1 MRVLVSGTHAS
12 GKSTLIADFCARH
25 PGYDHLADPF
35 ELDEDDDRPGISLF
49 VAQLAR
55 SARRLGDGL
64 GADVIAE
71 RGPLDFVAYLVAWEE
86 LGRGDVPD
94 DLLRRARTMTADA
107 MSGVDLLVLLPLTP
121 ADRIW
126 VHAEEDLELRAAMN
140 DALLE
145 LADDPDLLGADTRV
159 VEIVGDRDAR
169 LIALDAAVLDA
180 SVLDAAVA
188 ENPEA

>member
-1 MRVLVSGTHAS
+1 MRVVVSGTHAS
-12 GKSTLIADFCARH
+12 GKSTLVADFCARH
-25 PGYDHLADPF
+25 PGYDHLDDPF
-35 ELDEDDDRPGISLF
+35 EELDEDDDRPGISLF

-55 SARRLGDGL
+55 SARRLADGL

-71 RGPLDFVAYLVAWEE
+71 RGPLDFLAYLVAWEE
-86 LGRGDVPD
+86 LGRGDVPV
-94 DLLRRARTMTADA
+94 DLLRRARTMTTEA

-145 LADDPDLLGADTRV
+145 LADDLDLIGAHTRV

-169 LIALDAAVLDA
+169 LIALDA
-180 SVLDAAVA
+180 SVLDAAAA
-188 ENPEA
+188 EHPEA